1 VRGQVALR
9 SDICRSSV
17 LVSIKAGMAEISRD
31 LAYRLYSTCE
41 RKKWAQEAMA
51 YNSLVVAWSELT
63 KLALAARTRTGQTQQ
78 EMF

>member
-1 VRGQVALR
+1 VAAPAFAAPAFGRPGFLPLR
-9 SDICRSSV
+9 
-17 LVSIKAGMAEISRD
+17 L
-31 LAYRLYSTCE
+31 LPLRLFRIYSKCE
-41 RKKWAQEAMA
+41 RKEWSQEAMA